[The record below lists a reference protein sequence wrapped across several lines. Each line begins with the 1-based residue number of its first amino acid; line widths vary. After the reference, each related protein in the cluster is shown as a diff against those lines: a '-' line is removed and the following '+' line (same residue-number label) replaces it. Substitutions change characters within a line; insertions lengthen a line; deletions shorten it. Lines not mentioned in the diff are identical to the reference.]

1 MHVNKPGPVASLR
14 TPRGIRDIQ
23 CLFSAGREV
32 SEGLGILPGE
42 LCVTVRRRTHVAGL
56 APRHEEIVLAVD
68 LDSLRSLRES
78 R

>member
-1 MHVNKPGPVASLR
+1 MHGNMKGPVSALR
-14 TPRGIRDIQ
+14 TPHGVRDIQ
-23 CLFSAGREV
+23 RLFSAGREV